1 MTQPTYQPGQSFSIQ
16 LVWQVPEGDFLRAI
30 LEVEVLAL
38 DPMLDRYLLRLQR
51 LVAGRQET
59 PEGIARPEAEL
70 SKEYWALVGRIIG
83 KKIHLAYE
91 ADDGRPLRLR
101 FATLTGEH
109 TLFSRLD
116 DHDSPTDHEG

>member
-1 MTQPTYQPGQSFSIQ
+1 MTQPTYQPGQTFTIQ
-16 LVWQVPEGDFLRAI
+16 LVWQLPDGDFLRAI
-30 LEVEVLAL
+30 FEVEVLAL
-38 DPMLDRYLLRLQR
+38 DPMLERYLIRLQR

-59 PEGIARPEAEL
+59 PDGTPRPEAEL

-91 ADDGRPLRLR
+91 AGDGRPLRLR

-109 TLFSRLD
+109 TFFTRLD
-116 DHDSPTDHEG
+116 DPQT

>member
-1 MTQPTYQPGQSFSIQ
+1 MTQPTYQPGQRFTIQ
-16 LVWQVPEGDFLRAI
+16 LVWQVPEGDFLRGI
-30 LEVEVLAL
+30 FEVAVLGL
-38 DPMLDRYLLRLQR
+38 DPRLERYLLRLER
-51 LVAGRQET
+51 LVAGRQEGPDGT
-59 PEGIARPEAEL
+59 ARSEAEV

-83 KKIHLAYE
+83 KKIYLAYE

-116 DHDSPTDHEG
+116 DEDDNRVG